1 MRGRVMALY
10 GLLFLGS
17 TPVGGPLLG
26 WISQRWG
33 PRAGL
38 ALGGAFTLVAAAG
51 VSGVRA
57 RRRWVAAGVAPDDG
71 SGAPDAI
78 VAA

>member
-1 MRGRVMALY
+1 MPSSGRDGDRKRVVDRGVPLAQGETGI
-10 GLLFLGS
+10 GL
-17 TPVGGPLLG
+17 V
-26 WISQRWG
+26 
-33 PRAGL
+33 
-38 ALGGAFTLVAAAG
+38 AAG

-57 RRRWVAAGVAPDDG
+57 RRRWVAAGLAPDDG